1 MDFLVSQR
9 RNLTNRIDA
18 DARISVGYHLFE
30 FFTDRPIV
38 IYFLTSMPGTPPTP
52 NPKSRKTRLVRR
64 RGRGKD
70 GFDSDDEIVRE
81 VGTDSESDDDD
92 HSSVGS
98 ATDSDT
104 GPASEE
110 VSSNGPHSRA
120 LTPNT
125 TQSSADAKSLTNAAT
140 SQSQDGPLFEGG
152 NWSEMVAEEATNGP
166 FDLPVVEF
174 ADLSTFDID
183 HLHRGG
189 AAPSLRTSRSSKRP
203 PVKRAAS
210 APNVDRPVPT
220 QPSPPQTE
228 PEPED
233 FPTDSQSSP
242 STSRQP
248 SQRASSRRPGQSAR
262 QAYQQ
267 RLESDPSFVPR
278 VGDFWGHDDRLLDKN
293 WRSLSG
299 WWRGRWQGRGRG
311 FVGGRGRGVPL
322 IGSDSGHRGSA
333 ERDSDPQE
341 AQKPTTEVPRVDQ
354 PWTHDGYEEMS
365 KREER
370 KHEAQQ
376 QQQQQEARPTRGF
389 SPRGRSA
396 FPFRGRRGMVRGRG
410 FASSPTRPL
419 LVPPVSTP
427 DRTWYAMKPERVWTK
442 QHDSFLYIDSNLK
455 PRPSVGPGY
464 RVKLSSAEAQVVR
477 GPVNALRTSTKE
489 TLSTSQAPPSED
501 GDKAFVVRLPQRS
514 VKEKVE
520 EAVSAP
526 SESLTTVED
535 PPIDDVFVVRP
546 ELAPPRIP
554 IAASFAST
562 PPQEVPPLAEASSQ
576 AESSVPPP
584 STEAVEASSSEQVPG
599 VQSAQSATE
608 SSDSATVAHHDAE
621 TLAPSTENDTQ
632 ETSVRRNVPPVP
644 PPLQTV
650 FPLPQP
656 SPPYSSHYGYASPLP
671 PGIAVNQHGMAYDVT
686 TGRPVYLQAP
696 LYTPRP
702 MAHGMMT
709 PPGMTFIPGH
719 MHHHSGSPDF
729 LAPPHTPPLTNF
741 IDPTTGGPL
750 FSFPRQSARV
760 EIRAPLTPDAKVSTK
775 SQRRPSGLR
784 TSAAAYEPS
793 QPISPDNAP
802 PFAASTES
810 YVAQN
815 GELDPRDGVNAGT
828 PGHPVDAAML
838 GYSAYPHQQPYYY
851 PDQYGYSHYYDVS
864 QVPQYEMYHADPH
877 TSQGV
882 VYY

>member
-1 MDFLVSQR
+1 
-9 RNLTNRIDA
+9 
-18 DARISVGYHLFE
+18 
-30 FFTDRPIV
+30 
-38 IYFLTSMPGTPPTP
+38 MPGTPPAP
-52 NPKSRKTRLVRR
+52 NPKSRKTRPVRR

-104 GPASEE
+104 EPASEE

-125 TQSSADAKSLTNAAT
+125 TQSSADVKSLTNAAT

-166 FDLPVVEF
+166 SDLPVVEF

-233 FPTDSQSSP
+233 FPTDSQPSP

-248 SQRASSRRPGQSAR
+248 SRRASSRRPGQSAR

-311 FVGGRGRGVPL
+311 FVVC
-322 IGSDSGHRGSA
+322 
-333 ERDSDPQE
+333 
-341 AQKPTTEVPRVDQ
+341 
-354 PWTHDGYEEMS
+354 
-365 KREER
+365 
-370 KHEAQQ
+370 
-376 QQQQQEARPTRGF
+376 
-389 SPRGRSA
+389 
-396 FPFRGRRGMVRGRG
+396 
-410 FASSPTRPL
+410 
-419 LVPPVSTP
+419 
-427 DRTWYAMKPERVWTK
+427 
-442 QHDSFLYIDSNLK
+442 
-455 PRPSVGPGY
+455 
-464 RVKLSSAEAQVVR
+464 

-501 GDKAFVVRLPQRS
+501 GDKAFVVRLPPRS

-584 STEAVEASSSEQVPG
+584 STEAVKAPSSEQVPG
-599 VQSAQSATE
+599 VQSAQSATQ

-650 FPLPQP
+650 FPHPQP